1 VTPPWRRRT
10 GGPALGWVFLQ
21 AALFHSAFSVVRPMV
36 SYRALELGAGGTEIG
51 ILAAS
56 FAVLPLLLAFAVG
69 RQADTL
75 GPHRVVTAGAI
86 VLLLGCL
93 AALLAPGFVVL
104 LLGAAALGLG
114 HLLTM
119 AGQQTTVARSAVG
132 LDRDRGFGSL
142 TAAASVGQM
151 LGPPLA
157 LSVAGWAAATR
168 GWSEST
174 VGLGIAAVLVVVA
187 IATLTRPRPAP
198 AKEEGSSEPTTSR
211 RAFWELIRTRG
222 MWQAMATSGA
232 VLAALDL
239 LLAFLPLWAQE
250 RGVSVATVGWL
261 LAVRA
266 LVSLVSRVAVVRL
279 IAAITRRWTMVG
291 SLFMGVAG
299 LALMPFVDVPGA
311 VVAMCLLGVGLG
323 LTQPL
328 TLSWVSSLSAPN
340 VRGAAIGL
348 RLTANRL
355 AQTVLPPVIGFAVAD
370 DGSTGVFLGCAVVL
384 AAASGTVLR
393 RRMHEPPPG
402 A

>member
-1 VTPPWRRRT
+1 MTPVWRRRA
-10 GGPALGWVFLQ
+10 GGPALGWVLLQ

-36 SYRALELGAGGTEIG
+36 SYRALELGAGGAEIG
-51 ILAAS
+51 VLAAS
-56 FAVLPLLLAFAVG
+56 FAVLPLLLAFVVG

-75 GPHRVVTAGAI
+75 GPGRVVAAGATM
-86 VLLLGCL
+86 LLLGCL
-93 AALLAPGFVVL
+93 TALVAPGFVVL
-104 LLGAAALGLG
+104 LIGAAALGLG

-119 AGQQTTVARSAVG
+119 AGQQTSVARSAVG
-132 LDRDRGFGSL
+132 LERDRGFGSL

-168 GWSEST
+168 
-174 VGLGIAAVLVVVA
+174 
-187 IATLTRPRPAP
+187 PRPAP
-198 AKEEGSSEPTTSR
+198 ATEEGSTEPTTSR
-211 RAFWELIRTRG
+211 RAFSELIRTRG

-239 LLAFLPLWAQE
+239 LLAFLPLWAEE

-261 LAVRA
+261 LAVRG

-279 IAAITRRWTMVG
+279 IAMLTRRWTMVG
-291 SLFMGVAG
+291 SLLMGVAG
-299 LALMPFVDVPGA
+299 LALLPFVDVAGA
-311 VVAMCLLGVGLG
+311 FVAMCLLGVGLG

-328 TLSWVSSLSAPN
+328 TMSWVSSLSAPN

-355 AQTVLPPVIGFAVAD
+355 AQTVLPPLIGFVVAD

-393 RRMHEPPPG
+393 RRMHEPPTG
-402 A
+402 T

>member
-1 VTPPWRRRT
+1 
-10 GGPALGWVFLQ
+10 
-21 AALFHSAFSVVRPMV
+21 MV
-36 SYRALELGAGGTEIG
+36 SYRALELGAGATEIG

-119 AGQQTTVARSAVG
+119 AGQQTTVAHSAVG

-151 LGPPLA
+151 LGPPVA
-157 LSVAGWAAATR
+157 LSAAGWAAATR

-250 RGVSVATVGWL
+250 RDVSVTTVGWL

-279 IAAITRRWTMVG
+279 IAAFTRRWTMVG